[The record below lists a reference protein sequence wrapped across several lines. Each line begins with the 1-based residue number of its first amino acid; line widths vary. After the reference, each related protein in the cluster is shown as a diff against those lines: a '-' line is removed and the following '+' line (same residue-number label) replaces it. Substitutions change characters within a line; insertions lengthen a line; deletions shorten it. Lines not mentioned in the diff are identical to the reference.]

1 MDIGYLAAI
10 PQMLNPINTYG
21 YQVVK
26 NWITLTGQVVNPML
40 LIAVQLVPFVLLLM
54 VSFNGLRQTVLM
66 PKINDISVR
75 DLLYRI
81 VA

>member
-10 PQMLNPINTYG
+10 PQILNPINTYG

-26 NWITLTGQVVNPML
+26 NWITLTGPAVNLML
-40 LIAVQLVPFVLLLM
+40 QMTVQIVPFVLLLM
-54 VSFNGLRQTVLM
+54 VSFNGQRQNVLI